1 MFGVCTY
8 VQTYRTTNQV
18 VTERRE
24 KFYYMQQNLHIFRIL
39 PDEGKLVEQQ
49 VT

>member
-1 MFGVCTY
+1 MLGDCTH
-8 VQTYRTTNQV
+8 VQTCRTSQV
-18 VTERRE
+18 VTEWRE
-24 KFYYMQQNLHIFRIL
+24 KFYYLQQNLHIFRIL